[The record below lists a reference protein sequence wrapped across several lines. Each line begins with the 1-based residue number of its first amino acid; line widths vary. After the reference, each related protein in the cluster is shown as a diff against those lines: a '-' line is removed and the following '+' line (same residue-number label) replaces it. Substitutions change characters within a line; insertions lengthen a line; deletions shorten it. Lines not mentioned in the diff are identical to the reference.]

1 MSSLPIAPS
10 QPAATAR
17 ADAQSSACGSEADFG
32 PILQAASVAPADA
45 SAPRSRSGGSQQQDN
60 SGDAGPDPAQA
71 KANSSAARRSRSGQ
85 PDAGPQPGA
94 EAAAAATCAAASVV
108 PALPDASTADPTVAT
123 AIGRAARDPTRAGG
137 AAVESSLTVPSSAT
151 GDALLAQAVAADAAA
166 SASRSAPGTQT
177 PTAPDR
183 SYSALAQA
191 SLPDVGALRN
201 EGAITA
207 EAARTAARNE
217 DAAAGAAGQTSGAGF
232 DFASGFAAAGASE
245 SMLSAGQGVQAIAQA
260 LASAVQLAG
269 SSAADGASAHPGGGS
284 TVVAVADPASTGA
297 ATASGA
303 FGTVTSYTPEGR
315 ASVATPVGQPGF
327 GQELSE
333 RVLVLTRGGV
343 QSAQI
348 SLEPAGLGPVG
359 VSIQVHGHAATLAF
373 SAAHETTRN
382 ALEAALPRLREMFA
396 SCGMQLSDATVG
408 GRGQPDWSAPQHA
421 QTSDRQGADGGG
433 GTVAIPSAEPAAT
446 APATALRLVD
456 IYA

>member
-1 MSSLPIAPS
+1 
-10 QPAATAR
+10 
-17 ADAQSSACGSEADFG
+17 
-32 PILQAASVAPADA
+32 
-45 SAPRSRSGGSQQQDN
+45 
-60 SGDAGPDPAQA
+60 DAGRQ
-71 KANSSAARRSRSGQ
+71 R
-85 PDAGPQPGA
+85 GA
-94 EAAAAATCAAASVV
+94 EAAAAAACAAASVV
-108 PALPDASTADPTVAT
+108 PARPDASTADQTVAT
-123 AIGRAARDPTRAGG
+123 ATDRAARDPTRAGG
-137 AAVESSLTVPSSAT
+137 AAVESSPTVPSSAT
-151 GDALLAQAVAADAAA
+151 GDALLAQAVAAGAAA
-166 SASRSAPGTQT
+166 SASRSAPGAQT

-183 SYSALAQA
+183 SYAAPAQA
-191 SLPDVGALRN
+191 SLPDVGALRS

-207 EAARTAARNE
+207 DAARTAVRNE

-232 DFASGFAAAGASE
+232 DFGSGFAAAAASE
-245 SMLSAGQGVQAIAQA
+245 SMLSAGPGVQAIAQA

-269 SSAADGASAHPGGGS
+269 SSEADGASPHPGGGS
-284 TVVAVADPASTGA
+284 TVVAAADPAGTGA

-348 SLEPAGLGPVG
+348 SLDPAGLGPVG

-421 QTSDRQGADGGG
+421 QTSDWRGADGGA